1 MDTAYKLIGPFT
13 QLITLAGLPLK
24 GAIADEQIS
33 PLAQA
38 GILLKGNKIFKTG
51 NYESLEK
58 EAALLGAITV
68 TLEGEYVCIPA
79 FTDAHTHICFAGSRA
94 QDYAMRNSG
103 KTYLEISEAGGGIWD
118 TVQHTRKASL
128 EELTTSTIHR
138 ANRHLSEGVTTIEVK
153 SGYGLSVKDELKMLR
168 AIKAANQETPAE
180 LISTCLAAHTLPRDF
195 EGSHSEYLEKI
206 SQELFPILLEE
217 NLCSRMDAFVEKG
230 AFSPENI
237 LPYFK
242 KAIEKGFQITVH
254 ADQFSTGGS
263 TVAVQLNALSADH
276 LEASTDKE
284 VQLLAQSDTIAM
296 ALPGA
301 TIGLGCAF
309 TPARKLLNA
318 GACLAIASD
327 WNPGSAPMGDLL
339 TQASILGTFE
349 KLSNAEILAG
359 ITYRAARAL
368 NLTDR
373 GRIEQDMLADFL
385 LFQTNDY
392 REILYQQ
399 GKLKPAQV
407 WKNGECVFTSNFD

>member
-1 MDTAYKLIGPFT
+1 MDTAYKFIGPFT

-24 GAIADEQIS
+24 GAIADEQIA

-58 EAALLGAITV
+58 EAALLGAITI

-118 TVQHTRKASL
+118 TVQHTRQASL
-128 EELTTSTIHR
+128 EELTASTIRR
-138 ANRHLSEGVTTIEVK
+138 ASRHLSEGVTTIEVK

-195 EGSHSEYLEKI
+195 ESGHSEYLEKI

-217 NLCSRMDAFVEKG
+217 NLCSRIDAFVEKG

-242 KAIEKGFQITVH
+242 KAIEQGFKITVH

-263 TVAVQLNALSADH
+263 AVAVLLNALSADH